1 VVIILIPIN
10 IDKNK
15 ISLDENE
22 DIKQI
27 SLKEL
32 NLKENDLEE
41 FLRKNIDLLFEE
53 EDILIIGQQVKNK
66 ENGRSDLIAID
77 GEGNLVLIE
86 IKRDKEDIIHRK
98 EPFEFQAI
106 RYAANLAT
114 IKTIDELVNKL
125 FVPYIEKH
133 LNEFKEDHLTSSE
146 VAYRVLDNFLNDNEI
161 ILNFNNKQ
169 RIILVASEFDNQTL
183 SACSWL
189 ISNGVNIKCF
199 TIQPLL
205 FNGKHLLDINVLLP
219 QKGLEDFYV
228 EFSEKNRINRKN
240 ANKTTGKRKPN
251 VKMSDLIQKDIVKVG
266 EILSIKNVSN
276 SDAIVLDEKF
286 VEYNGQKL
294 TFNEWGKKMTGWSSI
309 NIYRYAF
316 SKRFGCVLNDKL
328 NENEKE

>member
-106 RYAANLAT
+106 RYAANLA
-114 IKTIDELVNKL
+114 
-125 FVPYIEKH
+125 
-133 LNEFKEDHLTSSE
+133 
-146 VAYRVLDNFLNDNEI
+146 
-161 ILNFNNKQ
+161 Q
-169 RIILVASEFDNQTL
+169 
-183 SACSWL
+183 
-189 ISNGVNIKCF
+189 
-199 TIQPLL
+199 
-205 FNGKHLLDINVLLP
+205 
-219 QKGLEDFYV
+219 
-228 EFSEKNRINRKN
+228 
-240 ANKTTGKRKPN
+240 
-251 VKMSDLIQKDIVKVG
+251 
-266 EILSIKNVSN
+266 
-276 SDAIVLDEKF
+276 
-286 VEYNGQKL
+286 
-294 TFNEWGKKMTGWSSI
+294 
-309 NIYRYAF
+309 
-316 SKRFGCVLNDKL
+316 
-328 NENEKE
+328 